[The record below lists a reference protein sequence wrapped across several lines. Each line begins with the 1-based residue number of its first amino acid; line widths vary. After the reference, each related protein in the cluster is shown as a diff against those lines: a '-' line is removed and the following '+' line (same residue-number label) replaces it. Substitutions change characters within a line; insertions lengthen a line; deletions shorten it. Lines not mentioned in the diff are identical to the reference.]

1 MKSRRRPG
9 ARWNTSSYGRLPDT
23 TPQELSTLGEHLH
36 ACRGSRGRFFA
47 LRAALGSV
55 RRFIAPRFVTTLVV
69 LALLTAVFA
78 AVALLR
84 G

>member
-23 TPQELSTLGEHLH
+23 TPQELSTLGEHLRV
-36 ACRGSRGRFFA
+36 CRGSRGRFFA
-47 LRAALGSV
+47 LRAAGDST
-55 RRFIAPRFVTTLVV
+55 RRFFAARFVTTFVL

-78 AVALLR
+78 AVALL
-84 G
+84 GG